1 MWNDLIQG
9 LMLDKETMMMLV
21 ENTGITLYMT
31 LLSTAM
37 AYVIG
42 LPMGI
47 ALVVTAPGGL
57 CPDGV
62 VKRTS
67 LKFWMLW

>member
-42 LPMGI
+42 LPM
-47 ALVVTAPGGL
+47 
-57 CPDGV
+57 
-62 VKRTS
+62 
-67 LKFWMLW
+67 